1 MRDMMK
7 WFISLLVLIFALHSN
22 AESQSFDFEDE
33 KGINHILVILDAPLE
48 FISGK
53 GDGVSGFISY
63 DPTRPQDVTG
73 SIHLTVDSIELNN
86 SPMTKNMY
94 GKKWLNAKE
103 HPEIS
108 FVFSSFIPSSSTDSL
123 VVGKATGVFTFL
135 GVTKEIKVDLSFN
148 YLKDAA
154 NKRAG
159 KKQPGD
165 MRDLLVL
172 RSDFNVL
179 LDEYGLVLTPGT
191 LLKVSNE
198 VQAKVNI
205 VGYTAE

>member
-1 MRDMMK
+1 MMK
-7 WFISLLVLIFALHSN
+7 WFISLLVLFFTFYSK
-22 AESQSFDFEDE
+22 AESQLFDFEDE

-63 DPTRPQDVTG
+63 DPARPREVTG

-103 HPEIS
+103 YPEIS
-108 FVFSSFIPSSSTDSL
+108 FVFSSFTPSSINGTL
-123 VVGKATGVFTFL
+123 VKGKALGVFTFL
-135 GVTKEIKVDLSFN
+135 GVAKKVEVDLSFN

-172 RSDFNVL
+172 RSDFVVL
-179 LDEYGLVLTPGT
+179 LDEYGLALTPGT

-198 VQAKVNI
+198 VQVKVNI